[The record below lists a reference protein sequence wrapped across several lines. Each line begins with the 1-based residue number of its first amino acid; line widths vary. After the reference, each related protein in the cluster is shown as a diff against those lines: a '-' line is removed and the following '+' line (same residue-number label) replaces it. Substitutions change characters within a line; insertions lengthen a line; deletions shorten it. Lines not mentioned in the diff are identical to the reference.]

1 MYVKKKTFDRPSIFI
16 LYSRSETYEHVL
28 HKYLSRTFICI
39 CSCVSYPAEHYTA
52 LGMLDGVHVQK
63 SNYKDG

>member
-1 MYVKKKTFDRPSIFI
+1 MYVKKKTFDRPSIFL
-16 LYSRSETYEHVL
+16 LYRSETYEHVL

-39 CSCVSYPAEHYTA
+39 CSCVSYPAP
-52 LGMLDGVHVQK
+52 GMLDGVHVQK